1 MVFISASKLK
11 IYPKGFN
18 DEFKT
23 KFSWKIGVYK
33 YFN

>member
-11 IYPKGFN
+11 TYPKGFN

-23 KFSWKIGVYK
+23 KSFKKIGVYK
-33 YFN
+33 Y